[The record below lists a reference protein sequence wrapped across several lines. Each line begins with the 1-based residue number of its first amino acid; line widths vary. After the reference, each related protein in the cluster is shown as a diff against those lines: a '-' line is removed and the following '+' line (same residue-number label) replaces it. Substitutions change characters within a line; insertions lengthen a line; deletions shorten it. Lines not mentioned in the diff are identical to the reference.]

1 MALGRRGSWCSS
13 LLGLLGLLGLVL
25 AGCGPAPERTAVD
38 WEIYGGQLI
47 DGTGA
52 PPRPGTLWLKGGRIH
67 AITEAGA
74 AAFQAAQR
82 FDAAGRVVA
91 PGFIDPHSHG
101 DPQETPAFE
110 NFLAMGVS
118 TITLGQDGSSP
129 EVAPLAPLLT
139 ELDALPLGPNLA
151 LFVGHGTLRTL
162 AGVGRDP
169 DPSPEA
175 IARMQALLDDALD
188 HTFGLS
194 SGLEYNP
201 GLWAPEA
208 ELLAL
213 AEVVGR
219 RDRVIMSHLRS
230 EDDDALF
237 EAIDELLA
245 QGRYA
250 RVHIA
255 HLKSVYGR
263 GAARGD
269 AILDKL
275 TAAQRSDLRVSADV
289 YPYSASYTGL
299 ALLFPPWAKAPEQFV
314 EAKATRRDELEA
326 YLKARVL
333 SRNGP
338 EATLLGS
345 APYAGLTLA
354 ELAERL
360 EKPFETVLVEDLGPQ
375 GGSAAYFIMD
385 EDLQRR
391 FIQDPRVSISSDGSP
406 TGFHPRGHGTFA
418 KIIEQYVREEG
429 SLSLPEAVRQMTT
442 LPAAQLGIKDRGQL
456 APGLAADV
464 VVFDPAAV
472 RARASYAEPHRLA
485 EGFDALWVNG
495 VQLRSG
501 GAFTG
506 AAGGRVLRPS
516 P

>member
-13 LLGLLGLLGLVL
+13 LLGLLGLVL

-129 EVAPLAPLLT
+129 EVAPLAPLLA

-263 GAARGD
+263 GAM
-269 AILDKL
+269 
-275 TAAQRSDLRVSADV
+275 RSST
-289 YPYSASYTGL
+289 S
-299 ALLFPPWAKAPEQFV
+299 
-314 EAKATRRDELEA
+314 
-326 YLKARVL
+326 
-333 SRNGP
+333 
-338 EATLLGS
+338 
-345 APYAGLTLA
+345 
-354 ELAERL
+354 
-360 EKPFETVLVEDLGPQ
+360 
-375 GGSAAYFIMD
+375 
-385 EDLQRR
+385 
-391 FIQDPRVSISSDGSP
+391 
-406 TGFHPRGHGTFA
+406 
-418 KIIEQYVREEG
+418 
-429 SLSLPEAVRQMTT
+429 
-442 LPAAQLGIKDRGQL
+442 
-456 APGLAADV
+456 
-464 VVFDPAAV
+464 
-472 RARASYAEPHRLA
+472 
-485 EGFDALWVNG
+485 
-495 VQLRSG
+495 
-501 GAFTG
+501 
-506 AAGGRVLRPS
+506 
-516 P
+516 